1 MNTERTQNGKQER
14 LKVVISQLGISDAA
28 FARSLDDYSRANL
41 SQILKG
47 NRNAPDSLLRKIAR
61 TYGIRYNWLLTGE
74 GQMMMDEPI
83 NDNTTDNK
91 EDEGSIPLIPVYAM
105 AGYLTNGF
113 DSVMPYDCE
122 RFIVPAFQGADFLI
136 RVQGDSMEPRYM
148 SGDIVACKR
157 VPLDRLWFQWG
168 KAYIIDT
175 TQGALVKR
183 IEPSDRDGFISIHSE
198 NTRYKPFDLPTTD
211 INAVALIIGTIRVE

>member
-1 MNTERTQNGKQER
+1 MEANSKQNGKRER
-14 LKVVISQLGISDAA
+14 LRTIINQLGMSDAA
-28 FARSLDDYSRANL
+28 FARSLEDYNRASL

-47 NRNAPDSLLRKIAR
+47 NRNVPDSLLRKIAQ

-74 GQMMMDEPI
+74 GQMMMDEEGNAI
-83 NDNTTDNK
+83 NK
-91 EDEGSIPLIPVYAM
+91 EDEGGIPLIPVYAM

-113 DSVMPYDCE
+113 DSVLPYDCE

>member
-1 MNTERTQNGKQER
+1 METSVKQR
-14 LKVVISQLGISDAA
+14 LMEFMSHINISQRRFEEATGLSNGYIN
-28 FARSLDDYSRANL
+28 NL
-41 SQILKG
+41 RHAPSPTKLQKIFNTYPEL
-47 NRNAPDSLLRKIAR
+47 NR
-61 TYGIRYNWLLTGE
+61 TWVLTGE
-74 GQMMMDEPI
+74 GSMI
-83 NDNTTDNK
+83 NDNTADNK

-105 AGYLTNGF
+105 AGFLTSGF